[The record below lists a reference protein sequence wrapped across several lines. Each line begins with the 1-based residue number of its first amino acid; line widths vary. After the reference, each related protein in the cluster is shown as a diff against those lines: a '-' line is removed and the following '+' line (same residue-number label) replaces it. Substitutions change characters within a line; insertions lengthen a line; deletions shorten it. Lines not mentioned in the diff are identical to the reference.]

1 MVMKF
6 KVTDFTEDPLSE
18 HRIEITSEEVDLFCC
33 CCSIYFLLHLDL
45 WKNSTQLERKAQKI
59 QPKVYL

>member
-18 HRIEITSEEVDLFCC
+18 HRIEITSEEVGLFLLLLL
-33 CCSIYFLLHLDL
+33 YFLLHLDL

-59 QPKVYL
+59 QRKVYL

>member
-18 HRIEITSEEVDLFCC
+18 HRIEITSEEVVLFLLLLL
-33 CCSIYFLLHLDL
+33 YFLLHLDL

-59 QPKVYL
+59 QRKVYL

>member
-1 MVMKF
+1 MKF

-18 HRIEITSEEVDLFCC
+18 HRIEITSEEVGLFLLLLL
-33 CCSIYFLLHLDL
+33 YFLLHLDL

-59 QPKVYL
+59 QRKVYL